1 MAGWYVEQLLLD
13 REIIREAIKETND
26 MNCLEIVDDY
36 VSYNTNS
43 DTYCDLLSVEMELSR
58 LIKKGLISGLDLRVL
73 ILILGGIS
81 FTEIGKRLNLGN
93 KRLSAGGIFKKICSK
108 VAFVL
113 GEHFTNDGYIDY
125 LQNKYN
131 FNKGDLNKIKDK
143 LFKEN

>member
-13 REIIREAIKETND
+13 REAIREAIKETND

-36 VSYNTNS
+36 ISYNVNS

-58 LIKKGLISGLDLRVL
+58 LIKKGLISGLDLQVL
-73 ILILGGIS
+73 TLILGGIS
-81 FTEIGKRLNLGN
+81 FSEIGNRLNLGN
-93 KRLSAGGIFKKICSK
+93 KRLSANGIFKNICSRI
-108 VAFVL
+108 AFVL

-131 FNKGDLNKIKDK
+131 FNQDKVDKIKNK